1 MAKIEIDLPLGRSA
15 KRTAGWSCALENYYY
30 LKGVSDDHDR
40 SSMPCVSSGVYPG
53 SFNPPTIAHLAIAN
67 AGRKHYGLDRV
78 ELAISRVA
86 LDKETVTMPTFED
99 RVDVVRRSCDDLE
112 WLDVVVTNDQLL
124 ADIADGYDVLIMGED
139 KWAQLHELR
148 FYDSPEH
155 MNASL
160 QRLPSLA
167 IAPRPDTDALDA
179 VAIPVGTRL
188 DVEDWILDV
197 SSSAARSGRP
207 EWMTPAATASGHWSR

>member
-1 MAKIEIDLPLGRSA
+1 
-15 KRTAGWSCALENYYY
+15 
-30 LKGVSDDHDR
+30 
-40 SSMPCVSSGVYPG
+40 MPCVSSGVYPG

-124 ADIADGYDVLIMGED
+124 ADIADGYDVVIMGAD
-139 KWAQLHELR
+139 KWEQVNDERYYADAAARDAAVAALPETVVATRDGAAAPADLALATPPELR
-148 FYDSPEH
+148 S
-155 MNASL
+155 
-160 QRLPSLA
+160 
-167 IAPRPDTDALDA
+167 
-179 VAIPVGTRL
+179 
-188 DVEDWILDV
+188 V
-197 SSSAARSGRP
+197 SSTAARGGDRDQMAP
-207 EWMTPAATASGHWSR
+207 VARERWA